1 MAGVYFVEYLKQVS
15 SDGLNCSM
23 SDVGDW
29 IPTRNHRPWKV
40 ERDGGDEIRNSE
52 EAKEKDFWALWD
64 AFQMDYEV
72 MLLIVEVGSLR
83 APRVM

>member
-1 MAGVYFVEYLKQVS
+1 MAE
-15 SDGLNCSM
+15 D
-23 SDVGDW
+23 GDW

-40 ERDGGDEIRNSE
+40 ERDGRDEIRNSE

-64 AFQMDYEV
+64 AVQDYEIKF
-72 MLLIVEVGSLR
+72 LTVGVGNLR